1 MDNRNDK
8 NLVSALTSLVGCLVF
23 IIICIGVGLIATG
36 FFVKIIC
43 WCFGIYYTFKL
54 TLGVWAVLLLIRMF
68 FGGSK
73 K

>member
-8 NLVSALTSLVGCLVF
+8 NLVSALASLVGCLGF
-23 IIICIGVGLIATG
+23 IVIYFGVSLIAVS

-54 TLGVWAVLLLIRMF
+54 ALGVWAILILLAMIFKR
-68 FGGSK
+68 GK
-73 K
+73 D